1 MIIITTCTV
10 KTYNGNMANARR
22 KGIRV
27 EQIKAKQIREAGFSE
42 CITSREGSKLHD
54 DAGVDFMNIPTY
66 LQCKAGYAR
75 GINYTSLLD
84 DLQHKTKKLK
94 EKKPIAILHVKDV
107 GKGRK
112 RRDVD
117 DLIIMTF
124 EDYLI
129 LLHGY
134 DKSLQG

>member
-1 MIIITTCTV
+1 MITIISYMV

-27 EQIKAKQIREAGFSE
+27 EQIKAKQIREAGFE
-42 CITSREGSKLHD
+42 DCITSREGSKLHD
-54 DAGVDFMNIPTY
+54 DAGVDFMNIPAW

-75 GINYTSLLD
+75 GINYTELLA
-84 DLQHKTKKLK
+84 DLQNKTKKLK

-117 DLIIMTF
+117 DVVIMTF
-124 EDYLI
+124 EDYLK
-129 LLHGY
+129 LLYGY
-134 DKSLQG
+134 DKSL